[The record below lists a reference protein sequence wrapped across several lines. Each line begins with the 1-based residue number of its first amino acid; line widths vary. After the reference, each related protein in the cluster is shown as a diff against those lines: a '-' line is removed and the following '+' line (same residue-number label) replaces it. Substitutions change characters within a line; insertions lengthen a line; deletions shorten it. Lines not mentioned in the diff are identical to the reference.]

1 MDRELLFGL
10 KQTENSYPGD
20 SICHTLAVELLHLK
34 TFDKTLHVVGES
46 LLASK
51 NGVDV

>member
-20 SICHTLAVELLHLK
+20 SLCHTLAVELLHLE
-34 TFDKTLHVVGES
+34 TFDKTLQVEGES
-46 LLASK
+46 HLASK
-51 NGVDV
+51 DGVDV